1 MKKLLA
7 AMLTG
12 MLVYGSAFAQ
22 TTTAKPECTK
32 TGQVCKSSGT
42 GKTCYATNNAQNY
55 KVCKSKKGYYTCGKK
70 PGETGVASATPTNAT
85 SYVVTSNAATA
96 AKTTKVCKPTK
107 RGANADC
114 YNTTYN
120 ENFAVCKN
128 YQGYYI
134 CGEKANSYNSTFE
147 LFPFMNNTLEYQN
160 TYDTKSGL
168 APENQSYKNME
179 HPLK

>member
-1 MKKLLA
+1 
-7 AMLTG
+7 MLTG

-22 TTTAKPECTK
+22 TSNAKPENAK

-42 GKTCYATNNAQNY
+42 AKTCYATNNAQNY

-70 PGETGVASATPTNAT
+70 PAEAGMSAATAPTNGT
-85 SYVVTSNAATA
+85 NYVVTGNTA
-96 AKTTKVCKPTK
+96 NSPAEKTSKVCKPTK
-107 RGANADC
+107 NGAKEC
-114 YNTTYN
+114 YSTTYN

-134 CGEKANSYNSTFE
+134 CGEKANNYNSTFE
-147 LFPFMNNTLEYQN
+147 LFPFMNPTVEYQN
-160 TYDTKSGL
+160 TYENKSGL

-179 HPLK
+179 NPVK